1 MTASRTRQHAATVLA
16 ALSLA
21 ATAGCADGDATEP
34 AATTTAAGAATYPV
48 TVERCGRTFTY
59 DKAPE
64 RILLGWGPSVA
75 TLEAL
80 GGADRAFGYLSGSLA
95 KPPSTSAGLT
105 QVSPDFVA
113 AREVVVAARPD
124 LLLVNDENQVAGEQ
138 GGPSYDDLDAAGANV
153 FVLGDYCQGKPA
165 PTTMDAVYRDVRD
178 LGAILGVPDRAR
190 TLEADLRRR
199 VAAAGARRGDRPQLS
214 AAVVQSYDGKLYVS
228 SGSYYAAILTGAGL
242 RNEFADLEQNFA
254 EVSPEQVIARR
265 PDVVFAGYEDAE
277 TEPKA
282 VAAARTV
289 LAGSPAVRTGQVHG
303 LSSAAIQSGG
313 VTIVD
318 LIEQAATAAYG
329 R

>member
-1 MTASRTRQHAATVLA
+1 MTAFPNRRRAATVLA

-21 ATAGCADGDATEP
+21 ATAACADGNATEP
-34 AATTTAAGAATYPV
+34 AGTTAAAAIYPV

-75 TLEAL
+75 TLDAL
-80 GGADRAFGYLSGSLA
+80 GTADRAYGYLSGSLA

-138 GGPSYDDLDAAGANV
+138 GGPSYDDLDSAGANV

-165 PTTMDAVYRDVRD
+165 PTTVDAVYRDVRD

-190 TLEADLRRR
+190 TLESDLRKR
-199 VAAAGARRGDRPQLS
+199 VAAAGSKRGERPQLS

-242 RNEFADLEQNFA
+242 RNEFADLKQNFA

-265 PDVVFAGYEDAE
+265 PDVVFVSYEDAE

-282 VAAARTV
+282 LAAARTV
-289 LAGSPAVRTGQVHG
+289 LAGSPAVRTGQVYG
-303 LSSAAIQSGG
+303 LSSAAIQGGG

-318 LIEQAATAAYG
+318 LIEQAADAAYG